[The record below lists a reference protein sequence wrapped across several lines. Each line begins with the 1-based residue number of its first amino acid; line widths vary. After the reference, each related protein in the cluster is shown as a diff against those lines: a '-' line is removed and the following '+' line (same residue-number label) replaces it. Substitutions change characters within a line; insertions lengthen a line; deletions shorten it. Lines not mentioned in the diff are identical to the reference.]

1 MVCSVVE
8 KNTIIE
14 SQKSRIKS
22 QKFVK
27 VFFFCKVAGLLIGT
41 LSILYFAKILT
52 QFSQLLWS
60 VKRSNVNSLYLLILH
75 EIFPQPDIGF
85 HFWK

>member
-60 VKRSNVNSLYLLILH
+60 VKRSNVNSLHLLILH

-85 HFWK
+85 HF

>member
-14 SQKSRIKS
+14 SQKSRIKF

-27 VFFFCKVAGLLIGT
+27 VFSFCKVAGLLIGT
-41 LSILYFAKILT
+41 LSILYLAKILT
-52 QFSQLLWS
+52 VFTAF
-60 VKRSNVNSLYLLILH
+60 VFCKKI
-75 EIFPQPDIGF
+75 EC
-85 HFWK
+85 